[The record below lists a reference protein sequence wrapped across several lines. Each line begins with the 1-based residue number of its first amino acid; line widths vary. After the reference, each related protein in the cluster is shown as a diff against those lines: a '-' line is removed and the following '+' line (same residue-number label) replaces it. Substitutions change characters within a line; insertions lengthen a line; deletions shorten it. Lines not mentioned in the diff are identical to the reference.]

1 MLVVGSTLAHDDHR
15 APAWHPEQPARLR
28 AAHDGLID
36 AGLFDAIVDVR
47 PRSATAAELHRVHTS
62 AYLGWLEERCAE
74 SRDLDD
80 DTFVS
85 PGSWDTALL
94 AAGTGL
100 QVVEAVDEGLGSAGV
115 VLVRP
120 PGHHA
125 GREQA
130 MGFCLLN
137 NVAVAAAALAERGE
151 RVAIVDWDVHHGN
164 GTQDL
169 FWNDPRVLYVSLHQR
184 GLFPFTGRVVE
195 VGGPAASGLT
205 INLPLP
211 AGATGDVVRHA
222 VDAVVVSA
230 LGNFAPTWLLLSA
243 GFDGHRADPLA
254 DWELTSGDFADLTTA
269 LLAIAPAAHS
279 VAFLEGGYDV
289 AAVRMSVG
297 AAGAALLGERFRPEA
312 PSGGGPGR
320 DDVDAI
326 ARWRARASAV
336 IATPAG

>member
-1 MLVVGSTLAHDDHR
+1 MLVVGSTIGQDDHR
-15 APAWHPEQPARLR
+15 GPSWHPEQPARLR

-36 AGLFDAIVDVR
+36 AGLLDAVVDVR
-47 PRSATAAELHRVHTS
+47 PRPAAAAELHRVHTS

-74 SRDLDD
+74 GRDIDD

-85 PGSWDTALL
+85 SGSWETALL

-100 QVVEAVDEGLGSAGV
+100 QVVEAVDEGLGDAGI

-130 MGFCLLN
+130 MGFCLVN

-195 VGGPAASGLT
+195 VGGPDACGLT
-205 INLPLP
+205 VNLPLP
-211 AGATGDVVRHA
+211 AGVTGDVLRHA
-222 VDAVVVSA
+222 VDAVIGPAVERFGA
-230 LGNFAPTWLLLSA
+230 TWLLLSA

-254 DWELTSGDFADLTTA
+254 QWELTSGDFADLAGA
-269 LLAIAPAAHS
+269 LAVGAPNVRT
-279 VAFLEGGYDV
+279 VAFLEGGYDLAALRLSTGAV
-289 AAVRMSVG
+289 AA
-297 AAGAALLGERFRPEA
+297 ALIGERFRPEGA
-312 PSGGGPGR
+312 SAEGPGR
-320 DDVDAI
+320 ADVDTI
-326 ARWRARASAV
+326 AGWRSSQSFPLSASH
-336 IATPAG
+336 